1 MKCWERAHGGEIHGD
16 TGGEAYS
23 KEISMDFLEW
33 VCAKH
38 EAPTNRACQKMS
50 LVGGSKSHKNGLKI
64 MVAIKFMNLFKST
77 CSVRHPVHA
86 HI

>member
-1 MKCWERAHGGEIHGD
+1 MKCRERAHGGEIHGD

-38 EAPTNRACQKMS
+38 EAPTNRACQTCPLLGVQNLTKM
-50 LVGGSKSHKNGLKI
+50 GSKSW
-64 MVAIKFMNLFKST
+64 
-77 CSVRHPVHA
+77 
-86 HI
+86 